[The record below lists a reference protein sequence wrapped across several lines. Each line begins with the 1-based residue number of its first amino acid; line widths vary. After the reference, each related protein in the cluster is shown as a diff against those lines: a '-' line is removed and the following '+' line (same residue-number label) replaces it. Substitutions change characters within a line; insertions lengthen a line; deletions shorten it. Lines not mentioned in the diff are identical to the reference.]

1 MDNNFMSF
9 PNRIGTNSSKWRIF
23 ETNPNMVSSSL
34 ADMDFEISE
43 FIRSVF
49 LDYMALDF
57 MGYSYQSEKAL
68 EAILNWEKKNMGTI
82 LIKKN

>member
-34 ADMDFEISE
+34 ADMD
-43 FIRSVF
+43 
-49 LDYMALDF
+49 
-57 MGYSYQSEKAL
+57 
-68 EAILNWEKKNMGTI
+68 
-82 LIKKN
+82 

>member
-34 ADMDFEISE
+34 ADMDFEIPE

-49 LDYMALDF
+49 YMALDF